1 MIAVGDTMP
10 ELELT
15 FATEDQPDM
24 QPASKVFTGKTVLF
38 AVPGAYTP
46 TCHSNHMPGF
56 VANLDAL
63 KAKGV
68 DRVLC
73 LSVNDVFVMKNW
85 GLDTKSIGQIGLIA
99 DGSALYTKALG
110 MDLDLTERGLGVRSL
125 RYAMIVEDGKVSWLA
140 VEESPAKAE
149 ASSAEAV
156 LAAL

>member
-1 MIAVGDTMP
+1 MIAVGDKMP
-10 ELELT
+10 EMELT
-15 FATEDQPDM
+15 LATEDQPDM
-24 QPASKVFTGKTVLF
+24 QPSAALFSGKTVLF

-46 TCHSNHMPGF
+46 TCHQNHMPGF
-56 VANLDAL
+56 VEKIADI

-68 DRVLC
+68 DRVAC

-85 GLDTKSIGQIGLIA
+85 GLDSQAIGRIDLIA

-110 MDLDLTERGLGVRSL
+110 MDLDLTERGLGIRSK
-125 RYAMIVEDGKVSWLA
+125 RYALIIENGTVTWLGL
-140 VEESPAKAE
+140 EENPGQAE